1 MFEKM
6 KTEEGKQKMKGLAKH
21 GAGTIG
27 SLLLAGSFGEL
38 ARLSLQTGAE
48 MLAGND
54 GLGEKVYGTAFLTAG
69 IVNGGASFYSLGLA
83 GKNAK
88 AAYEKGIKDII
99 DDIPDIIDI
108 DDDVDVTS
116 DDI

>member
-1 MFEKM
+1 MM
-6 KTEEGKQKMKGLAKH
+6 KKLTQEEKQKMKGVAKH

-38 ARLSLQTGAE
+38 SKLSLQTGAE
-48 MLAGND
+48 MLAGNE
-54 GLGEKVYGTAFLTAG
+54 GLGEKVYGTAFLAAG
-69 IVNGGASFYSLGLA
+69 LVNGVASFYSLGLA

-88 AAYEKGIKDII
+88 AVYEKGIKDMIS
-99 DDIPDIIDI
+99 DIPDIIDI